1 MSWESGVM
9 RLSTELNAERPNV
22 FPPCKRTSRS
32 SSLKSDIAAGKSDI
46 AVYRGASSCAASA
59 FIS

>member
-1 MSWESGVM
+1 M

-32 SSLKSDIAAGKSDI
+32 SSLKSDIAAAKSDI